1 MTKSILILKSSPRPQ
16 GNSSLLADSA
26 AQSASLAGAQV
37 EMVSLHGMDIR
48 PCDGCDSC
56 LDTGACVIGDDMQ
69 SLYPKLLS
77 ADALLLASPIYWFTY
92 SAQLKVCIDRWYSIF
107 NYNKDFLKG
116 KPVGI
121 ILSYGDD
128 DLYSSGAINAIHSFE
143 SMLRYLQA
151 DLAGIVHGS
160 LNDEGEALQHP
171 GLLEKARALGKML
184 AS

>member
-1 MTKSILILKSSPRPQ
+1 MAKRILVLKSSPRPQ
-16 GNSSLLADSA
+16 GNSSLLAECA
-26 AQSASLAGAQV
+26 AQAASQAGAKV
-37 EMVSLHGMDIR
+37 ESLDLHGLDIR

-56 LDTGACVIGDDMQ
+56 LETGACVIGDDMQ
-69 SLYPKLLS
+69 ALYPKLLA

-107 NYNKDFLKG
+107 NYKNDFLKG

-128 DLYSSGAINAIHSFE
+128 DLYTSGAINAIHSFE

-151 DLAGIVHGS
+151 ELAGVVHGS
-160 LNDEGEALQHP
+160 MDKAGEALQHSD
-171 GLLEKARALGKML
+171 LMEKARLLGEKL
-184 AS
+184 AT